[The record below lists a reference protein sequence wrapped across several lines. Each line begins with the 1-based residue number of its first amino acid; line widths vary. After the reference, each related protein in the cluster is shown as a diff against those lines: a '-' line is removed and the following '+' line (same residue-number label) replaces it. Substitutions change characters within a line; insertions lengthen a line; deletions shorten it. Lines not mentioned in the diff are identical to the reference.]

1 MRGFPLLAPAL
12 NPSTL
17 KALDLG
23 EALPALPHLEPSQS
37 QKRLNTRIGQTDR
50 TGHPDHPLGLQGQEQ
65 LEGIQALRPEVPLA
79 LPRVSVA
86 LLKHQ
91 TESGERIR
99 DRPLLLLYL
108 TAQLQL
114 TASQQPAGLG

>member
-1 MRGFPLLAPAL
+1 MRGFPLLPPAL
-12 NPSTL
+12 NPPAL

-23 EALPALPHLEPSQS
+23 ESLSALPRLETSQPK
-37 QKRLNTRIGQTDR
+37 KRLDARIRETDR
-50 TGHPDHPLGLQGQEQ
+50 TSHSDDPLGLQGQEQ

-79 LPRVSVA
+79 LPRRGVA
-86 LLKHQ
+86 VLKHQ

-99 DRPLLLLYL
+99 DRPFLLLDL